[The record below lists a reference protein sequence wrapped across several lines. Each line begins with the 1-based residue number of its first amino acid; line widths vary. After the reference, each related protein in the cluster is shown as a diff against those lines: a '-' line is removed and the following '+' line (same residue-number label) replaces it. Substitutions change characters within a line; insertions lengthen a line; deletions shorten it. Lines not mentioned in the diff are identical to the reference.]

1 MSILICITDK
11 PAQFFFPQFGHA
23 NAQKKERKRHRK
35 LTVPDMLMHRIAS
48 AHVHFTRG
56 LISFSFLVV
65 SFQQNQTHRSI
76 WPTLCNGFSLCHFH
90 FVFIDCFFFPRFV
103 INNNDNAL
111 LVNIVGIFASCLLH
125 HPFGEQVCPARVVP
139 YQKKYNIDGC
149 KIGNFSIFENHDQ
162 WFTQQQRN
170 RSSYLWC
177 ELLHIFQMWTA
188 THCSLSSA
196 EIYIL
201 GDFSVMDHGRSTLGK
216 QIGRCMPGN

>member
-1 MSILICITDK
+1 MSHKTKENSENGETAIREIYIRRRCVQQPESPVVDIVSIVWRPSTAHSMPLYSVQPEMSILICITDK

-162 WFTQQQRN
+162 
-170 RSSYLWC
+170 
-177 ELLHIFQMWTA
+177 
-188 THCSLSSA
+188 
-196 EIYIL
+196 
-201 GDFSVMDHGRSTLGK
+201 
-216 QIGRCMPGN
+216 